1 MHVGELQIDGG
12 GTEAAFASDIENP
25 GNRLIVIR
33 PGAEFS
39 IFCERMDSQSAL
51 ETRNETVIQV
61 WRKGLEP
68 RPSDHARLDKPVG
81 EVIVDSRKL

>member
-1 MHVGELQIDGG
+1 
-12 GTEAAFASDIENP
+12 
-25 GNRLIVIR
+25 
-33 PGAEFS
+33 
-39 IFCERMDSQSAL
+39 MDSQSAL

-61 WRKGLEP
+61 WRNGLEL